1 MARRSVQRAKC
12 KKDRQFDRRPTFH
25 SKSCSASLYR
35 QSIPSRRACFHSCLA
50 RGCDA
55 MHRRSRQNTLYE
67 FTALRQQIRTE
78 SDRVSATRLAFN
90 ADRSLSFSELL
101 PAPQSY
107 VNQGEAMLVMPSTQ
121 ALDSCS
127 LLQIELIAMAENQSV
142 PFTFSC
148 GSRSSPAHAR
158 PPAIP

>member
-1 MARRSVQRAKC
+1 MTN
-12 KKDRQFDRRPTFH
+12 FPLE
-25 SKSCSASLYR
+25 SCSASLYR
-35 QSIPSRRACFHSCLA
+35 QSSPSRRACFHSCLA

-55 MHRRSRQNTLYE
+55 MHRRSQQNTLYQ

-78 SDRVSATRLAFN
+78 SDRVSATWLAFN

-101 PAPQSY
+101 PAPHSN
-107 VNQGEAMLVMPSTQ
+107 VNQGEAMLEVPSTQ
-121 ALDSCS
+121 ALASCPLLLAPCPLLLAPCS

-148 GSRSSPAHAR
+148 RSRSSPAHAR